1 MSDCSFF
8 LIPLVS
14 LAVIFCLQFRLDEN
28 AVALLERQLAQ
39 AKAKAKKVPVDSR
52 EKAALPASWE
62 DEELP
67 AADQE
72 AHGIGQVQ
80 FKKPKTVNF
89 QDTNPWAVLEDD
101 SEDD

>member
-39 AKAKAKKVPVDSR
+39 AKAKAKK
-52 EKAALPASWE
+52 
-62 DEELP
+62 
-67 AADQE
+67 
-72 AHGIGQVQ
+72 
-80 FKKPKTVNF
+80 KKQKVMETKL
-89 QDTNPWAVLEDD
+89 TNNLNHLEDLFIGSAKTITSLSKD
-101 SEDD
+101 NRALETELKTYKANLDGTSQTFTF